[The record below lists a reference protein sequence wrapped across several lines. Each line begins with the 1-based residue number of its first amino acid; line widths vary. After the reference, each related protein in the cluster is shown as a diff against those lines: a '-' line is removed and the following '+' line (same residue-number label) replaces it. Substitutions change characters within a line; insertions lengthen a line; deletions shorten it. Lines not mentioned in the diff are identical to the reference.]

1 MFPKKKRK
9 KEKKCVENNI
19 HVPLHDCMQKK
30 EFHFKSRFHNHK
42 LDACHIFISFI
53 RKLTQ
58 QQGGKQGKCHLKSK
72 FMLFQ
77 TSLLLLSILLFVN

>member
-1 MFPKKKRK
+1 MFQKK
-9 KEKKCVENNI
+9 KEKKKKKCIENNI

-30 EFHFKSRFHNHK
+30 KVFHFKSRFHNHK
-42 LDACHIFISFI
+42 LDACHIFI
-53 RKLTQ
+53 RELTQ

-77 TSLLLLSILLFVN
+77 TSLPLLSIL